1 MKRTDFLL
9 FWLLSA
15 MFMLSSCDVDFG
27 DTDASQVPTIDEV
40 EPYIPTMIRFE
51 TAEGENLL
59 SNLVEIPQ
67 DASFYPI
74 DLKDYSWLDIRCVR
88 ESDGSQMTF
97 SSTYFNIPQGEDAI
111 GLFGTGPV
119 LGLSWIDFDL
129 LAAQNVSLPCQQHY
143 TLHIRSTRFWV
154 GEEHTITWGIEF
166 LNRKSY
172 TVFSCA
178 IDGKESAQYLASA
191 MDGTIFNGMVHLRP

>member
-27 DTDASQVPTIDEV
+27 ESETNRGPVIDEA

-59 SNLVEIPQ
+59 TDLVELPQ
-67 DASFYPI
+67 NVSYYPI
-74 DLKDYSWLDIRCVR
+74 DLKDYPWLDIRCVR
-88 ESDGSQMTF
+88 ERDGAQMTF
-97 SSTYFNIPQGEDAI
+97 SSTFFGIPQGEAI
-111 GLFGTGPV
+111 DLLGAGPV

-129 LAAQNVSLPCQQHY
+129 LAAQNVSLPCQEHY
-143 TLHIRSTRFWV
+143 TLHIRSARFWE

-166 LNRKSY
+166 LNRKNY